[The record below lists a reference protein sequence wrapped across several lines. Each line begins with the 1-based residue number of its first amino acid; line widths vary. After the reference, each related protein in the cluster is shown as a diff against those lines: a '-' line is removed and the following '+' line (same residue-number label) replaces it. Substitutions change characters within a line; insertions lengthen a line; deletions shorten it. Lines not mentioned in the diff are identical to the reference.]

1 MSQKI
6 KPGRTDNRGGGR
18 PKSSEKIMFS
28 YRVEPE
34 HKETLTE
41 IAIYLNE
48 KSKKS

>member
-18 PKSSEKIMFS
+18 PKSSKKIMFS

-41 IAIYLNE
+41 IARYLNQQTP
-48 KSKKS
+48 KP